1 MDHELKKIT
10 LFYESQER
18 ELLDELAELES
29 NIKAHEEAGLAAA
42 RNYYDE
48 DAEDEDDDDDDDDDD
63 NSTSPRRSG
72 QHRRRK
78 SSSVGIGSQR
88 QTS

>member
-1 MDHELKKIT
+1 LDHELKKIT

-48 DAEDEDDDDDDDDDD
+48 DAEDEDDDDDDDDDG
-63 NSTSPRRSG
+63 NSTSPRR
-72 QHRRRK
+72 HRRRK